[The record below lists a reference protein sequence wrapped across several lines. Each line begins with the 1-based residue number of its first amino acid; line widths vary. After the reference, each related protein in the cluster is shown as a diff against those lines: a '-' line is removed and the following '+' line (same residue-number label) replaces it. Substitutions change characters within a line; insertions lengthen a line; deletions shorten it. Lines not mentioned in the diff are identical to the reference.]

1 MFKKLVFGRSGLNS
15 SVFEKLYISYS
26 CILSIKQCDL
36 RSFYIKMLYFSKN
49 YFFQIFDR
57 SNLLLNR
64 SKMWQKLGLNLPG
77 SISSRLVLDRSNMIL
92 KGFSHVLIT
101 LLILFQKLSLSL
113 SLSPSFLDWSTS
125 NLFFVIFFLIF
136 LKGFCLQVL
145 IRPYYP
151 FFFIL
156 FTFFMH
162 FRCNFRTN
170 RFLGFWFLS
179 WFRSKLI
186 IGFLFLDVIKMF
198 PMP

>member
-1 MFKKLVFGRSGLNS
+1 MSFEDKLFKKLVFGRSGLNS

-113 SLSPSFLDWSTS
+113 SLSLLLGLIHLKSIFCHFLPNFSQGFLSSSS
-125 NLFFVIFFLIF
+125 NKTLLPLIF
-136 LKGFCLQVL
+136 H
-145 IRPYYP
+145 
-151 FFFIL
+151 FIYI
-156 FTFFMH
+156 FHAF
-162 FRCNFRTN
+162 
-170 RFLGFWFLS
+170 
-179 WFRSKLI
+179 
-186 IGFLFLDVIKMF
+186 
-198 PMP
+198 

>member
-1 MFKKLVFGRSGLNS
+1 MSFEDKLFKKLVFGRSGLNS

-92 KGFSHVLIT
+92 KGFSHVIHHTIHTSWKALSLLLEPIHLKSIFCRFLPNFSQVFLSSSAGET
-101 LLILFQKLSLSL
+101 LLPLLFH
-113 SLSPSFLDWSTS
+113 FIY
-125 NLFFVIFFLIF
+125 IFHA
-136 LKGFCLQVL
+136 
-145 IRPYYP
+145 Y
-151 FFFIL
+151 
-156 FTFFMH
+156 
-162 FRCNFRTN
+162 
-170 RFLGFWFLS
+170 
-179 WFRSKLI
+179 
-186 IGFLFLDVIKMF
+186 
-198 PMP
+198 

>member
-1 MFKKLVFGRSGLNS
+1 MSFEDKLFKKLVFGRSGLNS

-26 CILSIKQCDL
+26 CILFIKQCDL

-57 SNLLLNR
+57 LNLLLNR

-101 LLILFQKLSLSL
+101 LLI
-113 SLSPSFLDWSTS
+113 
-125 NLFFVIFFLIF
+125 FFLIF

-170 RFLGFWFLS
+170 RFLGFLIFELVSFKIDHWFFVLWCYKHVS
-179 WFRSKLI
+179 HS
-186 IGFLFLDVIKMF
+186 IKTSY
-198 PMP
+198 